1 MPPQSR
7 TIPDVNHTVLSRYLP
22 RLQKILASA
31 SYAVLYTYSH
41 ESGTWQK
48 SNTEGSLFICSLAL
62 TTPPTTS
69 QEEYTII
76 LLNRRG
82 LQNFTYA
89 LTDPG
94 NIEYTEGGEYVMLQN
109 EEDEKIVYGIWVYA
123 PPGTSSEG
131 DRTKIAEWVKECA
144 GRYVEG
150 VARAS
155 KEQEQQQQQQAAS
168 GGGGGGGGGGR
179 SISLTEL
186 FQGSSS
192 PAAASIP
199 QPQQQQQPQHHHQ
212 YPTQTYIPAQ
222 HQQEGYFHH
231 QRPPAPPPPHHHQPQ
246 EATGGDALM
255 RLFENASGKYMG
267 GGTTASGHS

>member
-22 RLQKILASA
+22 RLQKILSLA
-31 SYAVLYTYSH
+31 SYAVLYTYNH
-41 ESGTWQK
+41 ESGIWQK
-48 SNTEGSLFICSLAL
+48 SNTEGSLFICSLS
-62 TTPPTTS
+62 PTQQQQ

-94 NIEYTEGGEYVMLQN
+94 NIEYAEGGDYVMLQG
-109 EEDEKIVYGIWVYA
+109 EEEKIVYGIWVYA
-123 PPGTSSEG
+123 EPGTSSEG
-131 DRTKIAEWVKECA
+131 DKTKVAEWVKLCA

-150 VARAS
+150 MARTR
-155 KEQEQQQQQQAAS
+155 KEQGREQQQAA
-168 GGGGGGGGGGR
+168 GGGVDLAGGR

-186 FQGSSS
+186 FQSSS
-192 PAAASIP
+192 PATATILQS
-199 QPQQQQQPQHHHQ
+199 QQQQQQQRHHPQ
-212 YPTQTYIPAQ
+212 YSTQTYIPAQ

-231 QRPPAPPPPHHHQPQ
+231 QPPPPPPLPQSQ
-246 EATGGDALM
+246 EATSRDSPM
-255 RLFENASGKYMG
+255 RLFASSRHTGRAA
-267 GGTTASGHS
+267 TSGH